1 MSGYGNSLATRWS
14 VAEIQ
19 AAIVRYLRSYDCIPN
34 VSFGFFGHME
44 CDLVQVTGSSFLRE
58 FEIKRSWGDFLADF
72 RKARFHD
79 DIRISRLTYVIP
91 ASFADERLR
100 VFCADRHQTFKR
112 AFDFLFYRED
122 VCAIVSPVYIQTDD
136 HHTRFD
142 FEPKYR
148 TSTYLT
154 DAMMEVV
161 NANDAARPY
170 RRKLFVEELANLY
183 RLGTIRLWRRTEAAA
198 KAHEK
203 GCEQE

>member
-1 MSGYGNSLATRWS
+1 M
-14 VAEIQ
+14 
-19 AAIVRYLRSYDCIPN
+19 
-34 VSFGFFGHME
+34 
-44 CDLVQVTGSSFLRE
+44 
-58 FEIKRSWGDFLADF
+58 
-72 RKARFHD
+72 
-79 DIRISRLTYVIP
+79 
-91 ASFADERLR
+91 R

-122 VCAIVSPVYIQTDD
+122 VCAIVSPVYIQRDD
-136 HHTRFD
+136 HQTRFD

-170 RRKLFVEELANLY
+170 RRKLFVEELAKLY

-203 GCEQE
+203 GGEQE